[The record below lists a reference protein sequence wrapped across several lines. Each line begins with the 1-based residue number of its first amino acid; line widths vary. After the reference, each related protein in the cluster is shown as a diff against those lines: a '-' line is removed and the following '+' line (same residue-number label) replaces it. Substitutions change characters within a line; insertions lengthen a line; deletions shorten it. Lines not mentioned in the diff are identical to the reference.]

1 MSRPRGRYSQHHL
14 DLVTRQIELWVT
26 NSDTGA
32 TADWLSEGLLT
43 APRGVRVA
51 TADLLSVIEG
61 WHRLFTDLHID
72 LQSLVVTDDEAWM
85 AIEWTWR
92 VTRRSD
98 GATSV
103 TDDAIIV
110 ELRDGKVL
118 AWREYFD
125 TFGSVEFESSSDTPP
140 DIEASPPD
148 V

>member
-1 MSRPRGRYSQHHL
+1 MSPPNGRYSDYHL

-26 NSDTGA
+26 NRDTGA
-32 TADWLSEGLLT
+32 TADWLAEGVLT
-43 APRGVRVA
+43 APRGVRVG

-61 WHRLFTDLHID
+61 WHRSFTDLHID
-72 LQSLVVTDDEAWM
+72 LQSLVVAADGTWM

-140 DIEASPPD
+140 DIEASTPD

>member
-1 MSRPRGRYSQHHL
+1 MSPPRGSYSDHHL
-14 DLVTRQIELWVT
+14 ALVVRQIELWVT
-26 NSDTGA
+26 NRDTGA
-32 TADWLSEGLLT
+32 TADWLSEGVLT
-43 APRGVRVA
+43 APRGVRVG
-51 TADLLSVIEG
+51 TADLLSVIDG

-72 LQSLVVTDDEAWM
+72 LRSLVVTDDGAWM

-125 TFGSVEFESSSDTPP
+125 TFGSVEFESSSDTPQ
-140 DIEASPPD
+140 DFESSPPD